1 MWKGKGTV
9 DAQMWTLEY
18 DGKLGGGDSHM
29 LDKGAM
35 WGMMVAHGG
44 AYVAHGHGCH
54 TSI

>member
-1 MWKGKGTV
+1 MWKREGTK
-9 DAQMWTLEY
+9 DTQMWTLKY
-18 DGKLGGGDSHM
+18 DGKLGGDDGHG

-44 AYVAHGHGCH
+44 VYVTHGHGCH